1 MLRDLCEWQ
10 VRLLTTERVSETLEE
25 IYGAGGTILEVLS
38 THAKIDGTIER
49 VARFRVRSS
58 SRVVLVGRSKM
69 FVEPLRTELNEQWE
83 GFLAALETGRSLGC
97 VLGEALGARVRSID
111 RGLTM
116 VDPARHC
123 RARELAEWFE
133 HGGGAIVERSRRIL
147 ADPARPLV
155 DLDEYLAIGATR
167 DL

>member
-1 MLRDLCEWQ
+1 MLHGLSEWH

-25 IYGAGGTILEVLS
+25 IYGPGGMILEVLS
-38 THAKIDGTIER
+38 THAKADGTIER
-49 VARFRVRSS
+49 VARFRVRES

-69 FVEPLRTELNEQWE
+69 FVEPLRAELDERWE

-97 VLGEALGARVRSID
+97 VLGEALGTRALSVE
-111 RGLTM
+111 RGLNL

-123 RARELAEWFE
+123 RARELMEWFE

-147 ADPARPLV
+147 VDPARPLV
-155 DLDEYLAIGATR
+155 DLDEYLAIGAR
-167 DL
+167 GAP